1 MTLFYLINYPLT
13 LFLIF
18 GIFIC
23 GLILLFYTSYTKL
36 KKKEIQKISM
46 ISSELELERSI
57 SRRLQ
62 ATTKRNI
69 QEMEQETQQKFLNI
83 RVTILNIHH
92 TLWEIFT

>member
-1 MTLFYLINYPLT
+1 MLTYLINYPLT
-13 LFLIF
+13 LFLIS

-23 GLILLFYTSYTKL
+23 GLILLFHTSYLKL
-36 KKKEIQKISM
+36 KKRERQKISM

-62 ATTKRNI
+62 TTTERNI
-69 QEMEQETQQKFLNI
+69 QKMEQETQQEFINI
-83 RVTILNIHH
+83 RVAILNIHH